1 LLSDRTR
8 NATIRARTAMSVV
21 IIPKA
26 DFNKL
31 RQSVPTFGGAFTEL
45 AKRRAVAGSPLSS
58 VAPNMADSPILVPTP
73 EGELR
78 PPPGFASSVV
88 P

>member
-1 LLSDRTR
+1 
-8 NATIRARTAMSVV
+8 V

-31 RQSVPTFGGAFTEL
+31 RQSVPAFGDVFSEL
-45 AKRRAVAGSPLSS
+45 AKRRVLAGSPLSP
-58 VAPNMADSPILVPTP
+58 VAPNTAGSPIPLLTP
-73 EGELR
+73 ESELR
-78 PPPGFASSVV
+78 PPPGFASSEV

>member
-1 LLSDRTR
+1 MALLSDRTR

-31 RQSVPTFGGAFTEL
+31 RQSVPTFGSAFTEL
-45 AKRRAVAGSPLSS
+45 ANRRAVASS
-58 VAPNMADSPILVPTP
+58 LHLPVQPKPS
-73 EGELR
+73 
-78 PPPGFASSVV
+78 
-88 P
+88 